1 MDTLIALALTILL
14 LPLLGTLL
22 IAFAGPYLP
31 RAASAFIGNAVM
43 FAAFVLAVIV
53 AWTVGHRPAAEQAV
67 HGTLGTWAHIGA
79 LSVPF
84 GLLIDPLALTWML
97 IITGVGFLIH
107 LYSVGYMAADRDY
120 RTFFAYMNLFVFTML
135 LLVMS
140 DNFLWLLVGWG
151 GVGLAS
157 YLLIGF
163 YYDRPIAVLA
173 ARKAL
178 IMNVIGDVGIM
189 IAMFLMFAH
198 AGTVSFDF
206 FARVAGGS
214 IGSSALTWIGIW
226 LLVGAVA
233 KSAQLPLHTWLP
245 DAMEGP
251 TPVSAL
257 IHAATM
263 VTAGVYLI
271 ARCYPIYDSAPV
283 AGEIVA
289 VVGAASALFAAT
301 IGCVQYDIKRV
312 LAYSTMSQIGYMIFA
327 VGAGAYTAG
336 AFHFL
341 THAFFKALLFM
352 SAGIVIHNLGG
363 EQDIRKM
370 GGLAKRMPLAFWTF
384 AIGTVAISGVP
395 PFAGFFSKDA
405 VIDAGIALH
414 HPLLTAMLIVAALLT
429 AFYMFRLLFSTFAGE
444 YRGSHEPHVE
454 NVLAMDVP
462 VVVLAGL
469 ATIGGFFA
477 SPLAGFLSG
486 SFNKFGP
493 YFLPGSDHRPNI
505 AEINWPVAAGMF
517 LLAVAGIAAAYA
529 LYVVRPS
536 LRDSFKRALA
546 GPRELLLNAYYLD
559 TVYHVLVEVPAYAIA
574 GFCAKYFDPAVID
587 GIPRAMAGAAGVLG
601 DAARGW
607 ESGQLRRYGLTIAI
621 GVVLLLAY
629 YAYVMHTGQ
638 APEATMAR

>member
-1 MDTLIALALTILL
+1 MDTLITMALTVLL
-14 LPLLGTLL
+14 LPLAGTLL

-31 RAASAFIGNAVM
+31 RTVSAFIGNAVM
-43 FAAFVLAVIV
+43 LIAFVFTAVV
-53 AWTVGHRPAAEQAV
+53 AWTVGHRPVADQAV

-135 LLVMS
+135 LLVMA

-198 AGTVSFDF
+198 AGSVSFDSVF
-206 FARVAGGS
+206 SQAAA
-214 IGSSALTWIGIW
+214 IGAPALTWIGIW

-271 ARCYPIYDSAPV
+271 ARCYPIYGHAPV

-289 VVGAASALFAAT
+289 IVGAASALFAAT

-327 VGAGAYTAG
+327 VGAGAYAAG

-352 SAGIVIHNLGG
+352 AAGIVIHNLGG

-370 GGLAKRMPLAFWTF
+370 GGLAKKMPLAYWTF

-405 VIDAGIALH
+405 IIDAGIALN
-414 HPLLTAMLIVAALLT
+414 HPVLTAMLILAALLT
-429 AFYMFRLLFSTFAGE
+429 AFYMFRLLFTTFSGE
-444 YRGSHEPHVE
+444 YRGAHEPHDHPVMSM
-454 NVLAMDVP
+454 NVP

-477 SPLAGFLSG
+477 SPLAAFLQA
-486 SFNKFGP
+486 SFQNFSPILGP
-493 YFLPGSDHRPNI
+493 GTDRMPSI
-505 AEINWPVAAGMF
+505 AELNWPVAIGMF
-517 LLAVAGIAAAYA
+517 LLAVAGIATAYA

-536 LRDSFKRALA
+536 LRDGIKRTLA

-559 TVYHVLVEVPAYAIA
+559 TVYHVLIEVPAYAIA
-574 GFCAKYFDPAVID
+574 AFCAGFFDRVVI
-587 GIPRAMAGAAGVLG
+587 GAIPRALAVTAVALGGAAQ
-601 DAARGW
+601 GW

-629 YAYVMHTGQ
+629 YAFIMHAGQ
-638 APEATMAR
+638 APEATLAR